1 MRSQNPKV
9 EVKMF
14 KKDSYVQHP
23 GMPDWGIG
31 KVLED
36 VVVDIKPGSYA

>member
-1 MRSQNPKV
+1 
-9 EVKMF
+9 MF

-23 GMPDWGIG
+23 GMPTWGIG

-36 VVVDIKPGSYA
+36 VLAEKVRIFFIDAGS